1 MGEGSAAHP
10 LFLGQVERDGR
21 FNSLDLL
28 CLPLVHYLTGE
39 TLRRELLVE
48 AGDLLVEG
56 LKGEGGG

>member
-1 MGEGSAAHP
+1 
-10 LFLGQVERDGR
+10 LGQVERDGR